1 MCVLNG
7 EWIYSSL
14 ALFIAGR
21 SEYEER
27 FDNAIPYATY
37 VGYLCFANNAQA
49 HTRIGRTCTHVPSI
63 DCTGRITRN
72 NDGVHGDIR
81 VTLISALRQT
91 DDARCVKCYWF
102 TLQAE
107 WVSIFDFR
115 VGTVVT
121 FSVGFEPAQNS
132 NLNTQSY
139 AIDLLYTFK
148 FGFSYS
154 YTHNTISKK
163 FFLITVHY

>member
-1 MCVLNG
+1 MANEFIRLSRYLSLGTPNMKSVSIMQFRMPHTSAIYVLQ
-7 EWIYSSL
+7 ITP
-14 ALFIAGR
+14 R
-21 SEYEER
+21 
-27 FDNAIPYATY
+27 
-37 VGYLCFANNAQA
+37 

-115 VGTVVT
+115 VGTVVP
-121 FSVGFEPAQNS
+121 FSIGFDPASSS
-132 NLNTQSY
+132 NLNTRFTVNY
-139 AIDLLYTFK
+139 R
-148 FGFSYS
+148 
-154 YTHNTISKK
+154 
-163 FFLITVHY
+163 FLI

>member
-1 MCVLNG
+1 MNLFA
-7 EWIYSSL
+7 SRL
-14 ALFIAGR
+14 LFIAEH

-49 HTRIGRTCTHVPSI
+49 HTRIGCTCTYVPSI
-63 DCTGRITRN
+63 DSTGRITRN
-72 NDGVHGDIR
+72 NDGSRWYIR

-115 VGTVVT
+115 VGIVVS
-121 FSVGFEPAQNS
+121 FSAGSDPTSSS
-132 NLNTQSY
+132 NL
-139 AIDLLYTFK
+139 DLFLVTK
-148 FGFSYS
+148 F
-154 YTHNTISKK
+154 HD
-163 FFLITVHY
+163 ITPTSRFD